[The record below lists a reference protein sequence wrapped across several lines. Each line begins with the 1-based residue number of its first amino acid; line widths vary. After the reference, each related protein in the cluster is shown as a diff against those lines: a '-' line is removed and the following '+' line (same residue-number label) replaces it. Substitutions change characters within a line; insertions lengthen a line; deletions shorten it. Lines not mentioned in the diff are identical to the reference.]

1 MRLNTLMLTVCLVA
15 LLASSG
21 TVVAQ
26 DLDASWLVGKWQ
38 GNSQPQGS
46 ARPAQIVIQVKA
58 DGTFEGEAHSPG
70 LAGVIFQ
77 DGKWKIAGDTAMF
90 DYRSDVVTTGGR
102 GGAGRQLTNSTWTL
116 KRTGEDLE
124 GTGLNHSNSAQYG
137 LKFKKAK

>member
-1 MRLNTLMLTVCLVA
+1 MGRCSLISVCLVGLLTITTLA
-15 LLASSG
+15 LAE
-21 TVVAQ
+21 
-26 DLDASWLVGKWQ
+26 DLDPNWLFGKWQ
-38 GNSQPQGS
+38 GETRAQGPG
-46 ARPAQIVIQVKA
+46 RGAQVQIQVKP